1 MKAAPGLLLLVACGS
16 ASSTE
21 VTLPAEVRH
30 SAGLLQING
39 VFHALS
45 FENSQLTSDPV
56 QRAAQDIESVNLY
69 LFQESLSELGL
80 TPGPVTQSP
89 SGARL
94 PTPDRAL
101 VRATEG
107 PQSDREWSEAP
118 RWQGELVD
126 LRVPREF
133 ECLNWRS
140 NSRALPDLLS
150 EKVSVRFALGIGQP
164 GRWEEEMVL
173 FGLDSGAL
181 YLLEEAALRPLPRIE
196 SGQFACGGA
205 CVVNAAFRG
214 VGNELWFSYPK
225 PEIGFRGAIHRAVLD
240 LENARIVSSELWRK
254 SANDHFSLDIDGQP
268 RAPVRKIDTLTWRR
282 KPNSRDVNGIVER
295 HRIDSEETD
304 RPEEP
309 LSFSSPNRDVD
320 ERFTRGQ
327 LITVSETEIAA
338 LWPYEASSNVA
349 FSAYSDLERITTS
362 SITTIAYVPQ
372 LGLVLSDRQGQLF
385 VHPSSP
391 AEELRPLPSPSN
403 RAVLAIEPVD
413 GGFVVVD
420 QDRQLHQFLVED
432 GQPVACP
439 PVALS
444 TTSTIGGPLWL
455 ERVQQDLVLL
465 TPSKD
470 LLHVEWLSAP

>member
-1 MKAAPGLLLLVACGS
+1 MKAAPALVLLLACGS
-16 ASSTE
+16 ASTD
-21 VTLPAEVRH
+21 VTLPAEAQH
-30 SAGLLQING
+30 GAGLLQING

-45 FENSQLTSDPV
+45 FENSQLVSDPV
-56 QRAAQDIESVNLY
+56 QRAARDVESVNLY

-80 TPGPVTQSP
+80 TPGPVTQSH

-101 VRATEG
+101 ARATEG
-107 PQSDREWSEAP
+107 AQSSREWSEAP
-118 RWQGELVD
+118 RWQGELVN
-126 LRVPREF
+126 LRVPRAPQCF
-133 ECLNWRS
+133 SWQS
-140 NSRALPDLLS
+140 STRALPNLLG
-150 EKVSVRFALGIGQP
+150 EEVSVRFALGIGQP

-181 YLLEEAALRPLPRIE
+181 YLLEKEALRALPRIE
-196 SGQFACGGA
+196 NSPFACGDA

-214 VGNELWFSYPK
+214 IGNEVWFSYPK
-225 PEIGFRGAIHRAVLD
+225 PDVGFRGAIHRAEID
-240 LENARIVSSELWRK
+240 LENARIISSELWRK

-268 RAPVRKIDTLTWRR
+268 RAPVRKIDILTWRQR
-282 KPNSRDVNGIVER
+282 QNANEVNGIVER
-295 HRIDSEETD
+295 HRINSEETE

-309 LSFSSPNRDVD
+309 LSFSSTFRNAE

-327 LITVSETEIAA
+327 LVTVSETQIAA

-362 SITTIAYVPQ
+362 SVTTIAYVPQ

-385 VHPSSP
+385 VHPSAP
-391 AEELRPLPSPSN
+391 AEELQPLPSPSN
-403 RAVLAIEPVD
+403 RAVLAIEPID
-413 GGFVVVD
+413 DGFVVID

-439 PVALS
+439 PVPLS

-465 TPSKD
+465 TPSND